1 MVPAEHPSLT
11 PSVPERTVRPEP
23 GEPEQAVFINL
34 LRSYD
39 CLWSEQGKFIQS
51 FGITPQQY
59 NVLNVLAMRDEG
71 HGVACQEIAEN
82 LLNRVPDIT
91 RLLDRLEQ
99 AGFIS
104 RERCC
109 TDRRVVRTH
118 LTEVGRAKVQEIRT
132 PLLAALKLRFA
143 HMSEAEV
150 LELNRL
156 LSKLREP
163 SCPYAKGAFAAPELS
178 ETSGALA
185 SSVTTPAE

>member
-1 MVPAEHPSLT
+1 MHSPKFSNVNAEQTSPSKDA
-11 PSVPERTVRPEP
+11 SP
-23 GEPEQAVFINL
+23 GESEQQVFVNL

-39 CLWSEQGKFIQS
+39 CLWSEQGKFIQR
-51 FGITPQQY
+51 FGLTPQQY

-82 LLNRVPDIT
+82 LLNRVPDTT

-99 AGFIS
+99 AGFIM

-118 LTEVGRAKVQEIRT
+118 LTEAGRAKVNEVRT

-143 HMSEAEV
+143 HMSEQEV
-150 LELNRL
+150 SELNRL
-156 LSKLREP
+156 LNKLREP
-163 SCPYAKGAFAAPELS
+163 GCPFARAAFACDAP
-178 ETSGALA
+178 LA
-185 SSVTTPAE
+185 GE